1 MARTKL
7 LERGWTR
14 EPRLPLPIRIPIRDR
29 HLWLGRGYLPVNP
42 RALQAQLPRTVFS
55 KWTAFADSP
64 SHHLHTSVPRLCHD
78 APVRSACN
86 RGSRR
91 ASRLFS

>member
-29 HLWLGRGYLPVNP
+29 HLSLGRGFLPINP
-42 RALQAQLPRTVFS
+42 KALQAQFPHTVLP
-55 KWTAFADSP
+55 KMESP
-64 SHHLHTSVPRLCHD
+64 SLVHRLTI
-78 APVRSACN
+78 
-86 RGSRR
+86 
-91 ASRLFS
+91 